1 LEGVK
6 AGKSHVHYTSSV
18 WDAVQVLFV
27 RVHLLQRH
35 VSHEPA
41 ARFCTYQSPAPG
53 RHSEQVSDLVCVVCI
68 RLVCYVCACLASLAF
83 LRRSL
88 SSPPELVSKLLD
100 PWEQQ
105 SCASSRRV
113 TTIVN
118 EVVGEMRSAQKK
130 VVVLGGAPAGSRAL
144 AVGEP
149 QYAPRNTTGSLVLRL
164 SRVFMTWHDSLL
176 LLLLR

>member
-1 LEGVK
+1 VG
-6 AGKSHVHYTSSV
+6 S
-18 WDAVQVLFV
+18 
-27 RVHLLQRH
+27 
-35 VSHEPA
+35 
-41 ARFCTYQSPAPG
+41 
-53 RHSEQVSDLVCVVCI
+53 
-68 RLVCYVCACLASLAF
+68 CLASLTF

-105 SCASSRRV
+105 SCCASSRRV

-118 EVVGEMRSAQKK
+118 EVVGEMRSAQRK

-144 AVGEP
+144 AIGDP

-164 SRVFMTWHDSLL
+164 SLVCMIWHDSLL